1 VKKASMAPDRKR
13 IVIFNVN
20 WLGDVLF
27 STAVIRNI
35 RSNYPASY
43 IACIIPKRCVPVLE
57 GNPYINEIIIFDEKS
72 SHKGVLGKLA
82 FIRELNKKRFDCAFL
97 LHRSMTRAFIIWA
110 AGIRERIG
118 YVTAKR
124 GIFLTKKVQPPDIN
138 RVHRIDYYLGVIAG
152 AGLAIKDRHT
162 NFFYSGADRE
172 FVQRFLQDRSI
183 NPGDI
188 IVGLNPGGNWG
199 LKRWQKENFAALA
212 DRLIDEMGARVIFT
226 GSPEDKDLVS
236 EIKSFMRSPADSACG
251 ILSLKQFAALC
262 GRMSVFVTADSGPL
276 HIANAAGAKKIIA
289 LFGPT
294 HPELTG
300 PVPAERSV
308 ILQKNTGC
316 NIPCYTV
323 NCSDN
328 RCMKAISVEDVFA
341 ATRSA
346 IRAASK

>member
-1 VKKASMAPDRKR
+1 MAADRKR
-13 IVIFNVN
+13 IVVFNVN

-43 IACIIPKRCVPVLE
+43 IACIIPGRCVPVLE
-57 GNPYINEIIIFDEKS
+57 GNPYINEIIVFDEKGR
-72 SHKGVLGKLA
+72 HKGLFGKLV
-82 FIRELNKKRFDCAFL
+82 FIRELKKKRFDCVFL
-97 LHRSMTRAFIIWA
+97 LHRSMTRAFITWA
-110 AGIRERIG
+110 AGIGERIG

-124 GIFLTKKVQPPDIN
+124 SIFLTKKITPPDIN

-152 AGLAIKDRHT
+152 AGLAVKDRHT
-162 NFFYSGADRE
+162 NFFCSEADRE
-172 FVQRFLQDRSI
+172 FVERFLQDRSVG
-183 NPGDI
+183 PGDA

-199 LKRWQKENFAALA
+199 PKRWQKEKFAELA
-212 DRLIDEMGARVIFT
+212 DKLARETGARIIFT

-236 EIKSFMRSPADSACG
+236 EIMSLMRSPADSACG

-262 GRMSVFVTADSGPL
+262 PRLSAFITADSGPL

-294 HPELTG
+294 HPRLTG
-300 PVPAERSV
+300 PVPEERVV
-308 ILQKNTGC
+308 ILQKDTGC
-316 NIPCYTV
+316 SIPCYKV
-323 NCSDN
+323 DCSDN

-346 IRAASK
+346 IRAANQ

>member
-1 VKKASMAPDRKR
+1 MAADRKR

-35 RSNYPASY
+35 RSNYPSSY
-43 IACIIPKRCVPVLE
+43 IACIIPGRCVPVLE
-57 GNPYINEIIIFDEKS
+57 GNPYINEIIVFDEKG
-72 SHKGVLGKLA
+72 SHKGVLGKLI
-82 FIRELNKKRFDCAFL
+82 FIRELKKKKFDCAFL

-118 YVTAKR
+118 YITAKR

-138 RVHRIDYYLGVIAG
+138 RVHRIDYYLGVISG

-162 NFFYSGADRE
+162 NFFYSEADRE
-172 FVQRFLQDRSI
+172 FVRSFLQDRCI
-183 NPGDI
+183 DPGKM
-188 IVGLNPGGNWG
+188 IVGLNPGGNWDP
-199 LKRWQKENFAALA
+199 KRWQKEKFAALA

-236 EIKSFMRSPADSACG
+236 EIRSLMRSPADTACG
-251 ILSLKQFAALC
+251 IFSLKQFAALC
-262 GRMSVFVTADSGPL
+262 GRLSVFVTADSGPL

-294 HPELTG
+294 HPGLTG
-300 PVPAERSV
+300 PVPADRVV

-328 RCMKAISVEDVFA
+328 RCMKVISVEDVFA
-341 ATRSA
+341 AMRSA
-346 IRAASK
+346 IRATDQ